1 MNPIDLLGRSVGAA
15 TGAARVATS
24 VPRLVLNLLR
34 DKDHDGNG
42 SDPFAAAADIERDDD
57 ERVAPP
63 ADRAP
68 RPPEPT
74 SAAGAPD
81 PTAVTVPRGERRFN
95 DVRAR
100 APRRKT
106 ADTGETLVE
115 SEGAA
120 APSAQI
126 RVDAPWNGYDAMKA
140 SEIVARVKDADDAA
154 RAVVRLYEQTH
165 KKRKSILDATA
176 G

>member
-1 MNPIDLLGRSVGAA
+1 MNPIDLLGRGVGAA

-24 VPRLVLNLLR
+24 VPKFVLNLLR
-34 DKDHDGNG
+34 DRDHDGNG
-42 SDPFAAAADIERDDD
+42 SDPFAAARDIERDDD

-63 ADRAP
+63 ADRVT
-68 RPPEPT
+68 RPAEPT
-74 SAAGAPD
+74 SAA

-95 DVRAR
+95 DVRGR
-100 APRRKT
+100 APRRRT
-106 ADTGETLVE
+106 AGTDETLVE

-126 RVDAPWNGYDAMKA
+126 RVDAPWGGYDTMKA
-140 SEIVARVKDADDAA
+140 AEIVARVKGADGAA
-154 RAVVRLYEQTH
+154 KAVVRLYEQTH

-176 G
+176 S

>member
-1 MNPIDLLGRSVGAA
+1 MNPIDLLGRGVGAA

-34 DKDHDGNG
+34 DRDHDGNG
-42 SDPFAAAADIERDDD
+42 SDPFAAAADVERDDD
-57 ERVAPP
+57 ERVAAP
-63 ADRAP
+63 AERVTRPREPAAATATASAP
-68 RPPEPT
+68 
-74 SAAGAPD
+74 AP
-81 PTAVTVPRGERRFN
+81 VRRGERRFN
-95 DVRAR
+95 DVRQQ

-106 ADTGETLVE
+106 AGTGETLVE

-126 RVDAPWNGYDAMKA
+126 RVDAPWDGYDGMKA
-140 SEIVARVKDADDAA
+140 AEIVARVKGSGDAA
-154 RAVVRLYEQTH
+154 KAVVRLYEQTH

-176 G
+176 Q

>member
-1 MNPIDLLGRSVGAA
+1 MNPIDLLGRGVGAA

-24 VPRLVLNLLR
+24 VPKFVLNLLR
-34 DKDHDGNG
+34 DRDHDGNG
-42 SDPFAAAADIERDDD
+42 SDPFAAARDIERDDD

-63 ADRAP
+63 AGRVTGP
-68 RPPEPT
+68 VEPT
-74 SAAGAPD
+74 PAAPT

-95 DVRAR
+95 DVRGR

-106 ADTGETLVE
+106 AGTDETLVE

-126 RVDAPWNGYDAMKA
+126 RVDAPWSGYDTMKA
-140 SEIVARVKDADDAA
+140 AEIVARVKGGDEAA
-154 RAVVRLYEQTH
+154 KAVVRLYEQTH
-165 KKRKSILDATA
+165 KKRKSILEATA
-176 G
+176 S